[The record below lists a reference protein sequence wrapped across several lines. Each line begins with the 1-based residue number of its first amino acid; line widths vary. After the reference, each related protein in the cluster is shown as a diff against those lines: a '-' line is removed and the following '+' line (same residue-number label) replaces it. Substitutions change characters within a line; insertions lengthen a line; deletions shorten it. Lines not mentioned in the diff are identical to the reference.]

1 MKNAA
6 LRGKSH
12 AGNPL
17 YNTTKLKSLLAVAAM
32 AAGLMATAE
41 PTVTVDK
48 VERGDPWNTI
58 RVSYTLGGV
67 EEMTYYKVAFD
78 VTANGVTRGVT
89 NAATKVADGVQTPK
103 AIDTVELFGKATPD
117 TKAKVRVSLI
127 AITKPLGVQLW
138 ANGPFWAES
147 NLGIPESA
155 YADHPEYGALYTID
169 DAKAE
174 VEKLGDGWRL
184 PTKDEWQALLDN
196 CTRTWDS
203 DKKGYT
209 FTGKGIFESNSIFL
223 PVAGYSGGSGIRGNV
238 GKSGH
243 YCTSTE
249 SPDPDRTI
257 DCACY
262 EPSQY
267 GFDKGVFFE
276 NNYRSYEIS
285 VRRVRGTA
293 E

>member
-12 AGNPL
+12 AGNPH

-48 VERGDPWNTI
+48 VERGDPWSTI

-89 NAATKVADGVQTPK
+89 NAATKVADGVQAK
-103 AIDTVELFGKATPD
+103 AIDTAELFGKATPD

-155 YADHPEYGALYTID
+155 YADHPEYGALYSFD

-209 FTGKGIFESNSIFL
+209 FTGKGIFESSSIFL
-223 PVAGYSGGSGIRGNV
+223 PAAGYSRWGYRSDAGSL
-238 GKSGH
+238 GH
-243 YCTSTE
+243 YWISD
-249 SPDPDRTI
+249 SKGLRLFI
-257 DCACY
+257 DKDYAY
-262 EPSQY
+262 IENLV
-267 GFDKGVFFE
+267 GGDEDKL
-276 NNYRSYEIS
+276 S

>member
-32 AAGLMATAE
+32 SAGLMATAE

-48 VERGDPWNTI
+48 VERCDPWSTI

-89 NAATKVADGVQTPK
+89 NAATKVADGAQTPK

-155 YADHPEYGALYTID
+155 YADHPEYGALYSFD

-184 PTKDEWQALLDN
+184 PTQDEWQALLDN

-223 PVAGYSGGSGIRGNV
+223 PAAGRVNSWGDHGGAGEFG
-238 GKSGH
+238 
-243 YCTSTE
+243 YYWTSDSIQLRFFLHKDYAAIQNTIGG
-249 SPDPDRTI
+249 DDDRL
-257 DCACY
+257 
-262 EPSQY
+262 
-267 GFDKGVFFE
+267 
-276 NNYRSYEIS
+276 S

>member
-48 VERGDPWNTI
+48 VERCDPWSTI

-89 NAATKVADGVQTPK
+89 NAATKVADGVQAR
-103 AIDTVELFGKATPD
+103 AIDTVGLFGKATPD

-155 YADHPEYGALYTID
+155 YADHPEYGALYSFD

-174 VEKLGDGWRL
+174 VERIGDGWRL
-184 PTKDEWQALLDN
+184 PTQAEWQALLDN
-196 CTRTWDS
+196 CTGTWDS

-209 FTGKGIFESNSIFL
+209 FTGKGIFESSSIFL
-223 PVAGYSGGSGIRGNV
+223 PATGESGPWGYRNRAGEEGFYWSYDSQALRLFLNKDAAYIMNISGDNV
-238 GKSGH
+238 SL
-243 YCTSTE
+243 
-249 SPDPDRTI
+249 P
-257 DCACY
+257 
-262 EPSQY
+262 
-267 GFDKGVFFE
+267 
-276 NNYRSYEIS
+276 

>member
-1 MKNAA
+1 M
-6 LRGKSH
+6 
-12 AGNPL
+12 
-17 YNTTKLKSLLAVAAM
+17 NTTKLKSLLAVAAM
-32 AAGLMATAE
+32 TVGLMATAE

-48 VERGDPWNTI
+48 VERCDPWSTI

-78 VTANGVTRGVT
+78 VTANGVTKGVT
-89 NAATKVADGVQTPK
+89 NAATKVADGAHAK
-103 AIDTVELFGKATPD
+103 AIDTAELFGKATPD

-147 NLGIPESA
+147 NLGIPEPD
-155 YADHPEYGALYTID
+155 YEDHPEYGALYTFD

-184 PTKDEWQALLDN
+184 PTKAEWQALLDN
-196 CTRTWDS
+196 CTATWDP

-209 FTGKGIFESNSIFL
+209 FTGQGIFASNSIFL
-223 PVAGYSGGSGIRGNV
+223 PAAGHIDSV
-238 GKSGH
+238 GYRHEVGVVCHYRSSVGEYDFIGWDGDIYAGH
-243 YCTSTE
+243 TE
-249 SPDPDRTI
+249 S
-257 DCACY
+257 Y
-262 EPSQY
+262 
-267 GFDKGVFFE
+267 
-276 NNYRSYEIS
+276 YRLS